1 MGRPVIDIAGQRFGR
16 LTVVSFHGIH
26 QRNSAWL
33 CACDCGKPTIA
44 TGHKLKS
51 GGTRSCGCLRTEIR
65 TSHGLAGTDT
75 YRIWGGM
82 LYRCRNEHDPN
93 YGGRGIRVCERW
105 KSFENFL
112 ADMGERPSQR
122 HSIDRYPDVN
132 GGYEPGNCRWAT
144 DAEQAHNTR
153 LTILEPHEPEQ
164 IRWLAGLGYRQADI
178 ARFFGVTPSTV
189 SVVVKNKQWVSQV
202 RS

>member
-1 MGRPVIDIAGQRFGR
+1 
-16 LTVVSFHGIH
+16 
-26 QRNSAWL
+26 
-33 CACDCGKPTIA
+33 
-44 TGHKLKS
+44 
-51 GGTRSCGCLRTEIR
+51 
-65 TSHGLAGTDT
+65 
-75 YRIWGGM
+75 
-82 LYRCRNEHDPN
+82 
-93 YGGRGIRVCERW
+93 
-105 KSFENFL
+105 
-112 ADMGERPSQR
+112 MGERPSQR